1 MAITLWK
8 WHFAFT

>member
-1 MAITLWK
+1 MAITLLK